1 MAIRIAALAVAVPLI
16 AFGAF
21 LWIPG
26 LDHSW
31 GTFSFHFYVVS
42 AASILSAI
50 ACLVLIVSARTLR
63 ETRVMFLALAFFALG
78 TFFAI
83 HGLTTP
89 GFIYDAP
96 HAALE
101 RSPWLATL
109 AAGTFAALSVISIP
123 ALTDRVKL
131 RGPEAVFAVCASVI
145 VGYFVISLAFPDWL
159 TGFPTQEEWFQHV
172 LTATT
177 IGLLCFAAWRYF
189 QSYLFARLPGQL
201 ALAVGLVF
209 LAEAQISLDF
219 GHFWFYSWWMYHGL
233 FLTAFLTVIG
243 AWALEFARARD
254 GRAIADGLAMRDA
267 LTQLGR
273 GRPADLVL
281 LADQIESHDLETS
294 RHVDRVAAF
303 AFAIGKEC
311 GFGASRLRDLVLA
324 AQMHDVGKI
333 GLPPYILAKTE
344 PLTGVEW
351 TQIKQHPDK
360 GWEIV
365 NRAHGHSSIATV
377 IRHHHERFEGGGY
390 PDGLSGDDI
399 PLESRIISVA
409 DTFDALTSD
418 RPYRPAM
425 TIAEACYELLRVA
438 GTQLDPNLV
447 DVAVRVIV
455 GTGQTDTNGATG
467 VTPAEELQEAS

>member
-1 MAIRIAALAVAVPLI
+1 MAIRIVAAALAVPLLL
-16 AFGAF
+16 FGAL
-21 LWIPG
+21 LWTPG
-26 LDHSW
+26 LDASW

-42 AASILSAI
+42 AASILSAL

-63 ETRVMFLALAFFALG
+63 ETRVMFLALAFFALA
-78 TFFAI
+78 TFFSI

-89 GFIYDAP
+89 GFLFDEP
-96 HAALE
+96 SAALE

-109 AAGTFAALSVISIP
+109 VAGIFAALSVVSIP

-131 RGPEAVFAVCASVI
+131 RGPEAVFAICGGAI
-145 VGYFVISLAFPDWL
+145 VAFFVTNLAFPDWL
-159 TGFPTQEEWFQHV
+159 TGFPTREEWFQHI
-172 LTATT
+172 LTALT

-201 ALAVGLVF
+201 ALATGLIF

-219 GHFWFYSWWMYHGL
+219 GHFWYYSWWLYHGL
-233 FLTAFLTVIG
+233 FLVAFLTVIVG
-243 AWALEFARARD
+243 WSWEVIRARD

-267 LTQLGR
+267 LTQLSR
-273 GRPADLVL
+273 GRPSDLVL
-281 LADQIESHDLETS
+281 LADRIENHDLETS
-294 RHVDRVAAF
+294 RHVDRVAGL
-303 AFAIGKEC
+303 AFAIGQEL
-311 GFGASRLRDLVLA
+311 GFGASQLRGLVLG

-333 GLPPYILAKTE
+333 GLPSYILTKE
-344 PLTGVEW
+344 GPLTDVEW
-351 TQIKQHPDK
+351 AQIKQHPDK

-365 NRAHGHSSIATV
+365 NRASGHSSIATL
-377 IRHHHERFEGGGY
+377 IRHHHERYDGGGY

-425 TIAEACYELLRVA
+425 TVADARDELARVA
-438 GTQLDPNLV
+438 GSQLDPNIV
-447 DVAVRVIV
+447 QVAIKLLE
-455 GTGQTDTNGATG
+455 G
-467 VTPAEELQEAS
+467 PAIADHAAPLAETEELRRAS